1 MSFNVANRKVHHWAS
16 FIVAVPLL
24 VMIVSGLFLQMK
36 KQWAYV
42 QPPEQRGEVT
52 ETKVIASVGDKL
64 RLEHTLEA
72 PVTGRVGFW
81 TKRDSITAFKGFS
94 VR

>member
-24 VMIVSGLFLQMK
+24 VMIVSGLFFQMK

-42 QPPEQRGEVT
+42 QPPEQRGT
-52 ETKVIASVGDKL
+52 GKTPVI
-64 RLEHTLEA
+64 RLDAVHTLAA